1 VALAK
6 EALAADLPTP
16 TLVALGAVV
25 ADRSPRLSSG
35 QKKVIGGILLD
46 GSVSLPS
53 GVMPDYSSRPE
64 GVAALREACRR
75 SPGDFWANYQLASAL
90 LQSNQPGE
98 AVPYL
103 TAAVALR
110 PDLLLVR
117 QRLAEAYRGSGDLPA
132 VLRVGR
138 EAVAANPLDATAQL
152 ALVRS
157 LLEQGE
163 AEQAEHHLQAAL
175 RIDPTYHG
183 ALRMLPHVRLQ
194 VGAWDEALE
203 GYERLLATRPA
214 DPTMLVLYA
223 SGLKKVGRFD
233 DAVTALRQA
242 HRASG
247 ERTWTLKQV
256 QPGEREA
263 ELVRQL
269 PGLDNGT
276 YHPRDPAEVWE
287 CVRLCYHTRRDRA
300 TVRLAERAMGN
311 AAGRARAPAGPNALL
326 SHIYAAARLSDSVGA
341 DTAEQARCRALAL
354 AWLRAELARHKSDA
368 LGNDPRM
375 WITARKTVRLWQ
387 QHRDLAPVRDT
398 AGMSELE
405 RADWT
410 AFWGEVEDLVRRI
423 DAAGSSDVRRP
434 R

>member
-1 VALAK
+1 M
-6 EALAADLPTP
+6 D
-16 TLVALGAVV
+16 
-25 ADRSPRLSSG
+25 
-35 QKKVIGGILLD
+35 
-46 GSVSLPS
+46 
-53 GVMPDYSSRPE
+53 
-64 GVAALREACRR
+64 
-75 SPGDFWANYQLASAL
+75 
-90 LQSNQPGE
+90 
-98 AVPYL
+98 
-103 TAAVALR
+103 
-110 PDLLLVR
+110 
-117 QRLAEAYRGSGDLPA
+117 
-132 VLRVGR
+132 
-138 EAVAANPLDATAQL
+138 
-152 ALVRS
+152 
-157 LLEQGE
+157 QGE

-183 ALRMLPHVRLQ
+183 ALRMLPPVRLQ

-203 GYERLLATRPA
+203 GYELLLATRPA
-214 DPTMLVLYA
+214 DPSMLVLYA
-223 SGLKKVGRFD
+223 SGLQRVGRFD

-300 TVRLAERAMGN
+300 AVRLAERAMGD
-311 AAGRARAPAGPNALL
+311 AAGRAKAPVGPTALL
-326 SHIYAAARLSDSVGA
+326 SHIYAAARQSDAVGA
-341 DTAEQARCRALAL
+341 DTVEQARCRVLAL
-354 AWLRAELARHKSDA
+354 AWLRAELARHKSDG

-375 WITARKTVRLWQ
+375 WITARKSVRLWQ
-387 QHRDLAPVRDT
+387 QHRDLVPVRDT
-398 AGMSELE
+398 VALARLTESE

-410 AFWGEVEDLVRRI
+410 AFWGEVEELVRRI
-423 DAAGSSDVRRP
+423 DAAGSPDVRRP